1 MAMKDSRIAR
11 SLARPARRWAA
22 AALVAGLALA
32 AGFGSQAWQARQ
44 WNSRLADAE
53 AVAAAAR
60 AEAAGVAGAA
70 EAAGSSAAAASQAPA
85 APAAASVVVP
95 GDASAAA
102 SGAASGPAAP
112 AAWLDD
118 GRPLA
123 WRFAVAGQLGEQG
136 QIDAAL
142 ARYRSLFQDP
152 ALGLAAR
159 YNSANL
165 LLRQGRRLLEAG
177 DKAPALVFLE
187 LAKQAY
193 RGVLNLEPLHWEAR
207 YNLERAQRLLPD
219 PAPED
224 LPEAAQPEQA
234 ERAAT
239 TMRGVSKG
247 LP

>member
-1 MAMKDSRIAR
+1 MKDR
-11 SLARPARRWAA
+11 STSQPMGRALARPARRWAA

-32 AGFGSQAWQARQ
+32 AGFGGQAWQARQ
-44 WNSRLADAE
+44 WNARLADAE
-53 AVAAAAR
+53 ALAAAAR
-60 AEAAGVAGAA
+60 AEAAVGGA
-70 EAAGSSAAAASQAPA
+70 SSASGASSPAPA
-85 APAAASVVVP
+85 PTSP
-95 GDASAAA
+95 ASAAA
-102 SGAASGPAAP
+102 DDGASAAAPAAASGPAAP

-136 QIDAAL
+136 QVDAAL
-142 ARYRSLFQDP
+142 ARYRSLFNDP
-152 ALGLAAR
+152 VLGLAAR

-193 RGVLNLEPLHWEAR
+193 RGVLHLEPQHWEAR